1 MELTPGTVVDDVA
14 CPLLSA
20 VMSVS
25 GCMTA
30 PSLLHDPAPATGWYV
45 NVHNGST
52 LSPQDQFSPIACGE
66 VKGGVNAVTVPL
78 QQGSGPSQ
86 AASGTADLNVN
97 NGQLSVKVT
106 MSGLAPNSAHAAH
119 IPSTSRECR
128 SGPPRDRRARRGSG
142 QALVALGGITRA
154 VGARLEAIMLRMPGP
169 LRPCRRECGSG
180 CGGAKQAR
188 RRFGSP
194 PWRRTSGRSIPAGV
208 VAASRTARPAHRSTG
223 SRCARRRRG
232 GGGGR

>member
-119 IPSTSRECR
+119 IHAGSCTNEGAVIHPLTDITADSNGQATSSTTVPGVS
-128 SGPPRDRRARRGSG
+128 SIPSG
-142 QALVALGGITRA
+142 QWYVNVHGSTDLNTQTGFDPIA
-154 VGARLEAIMLRMPGP
+154 
-169 LRPCRRECGSG
+169 CGNVT
-180 CGGAKQAR
+180 
-188 RRFGSP
+188 P
-194 PWRRTSGRSIPAGV
+194 
-208 VAASRTARPAHRSTG
+208 
-223 SRCARRRRG
+223 
-232 GGGGR
+232 